1 MYSGSLL
8 APAAHKWKI
17 SFNENAKNVAWA
29 GEYPEFNHNE
39 FLGWSSHPVDKP
51 YKIVDL
57 RSSFDHPQITKRFE
71 VSDRMLS
78 GKRPAA
84 QVVQL
89 QGETVLDQMIYGM
102 GLGVFP
108 SLYLALLNG
117 LNPTPVDLIEKLKA
131 ELA

>member
-1 MYSGSLL
+1 
-8 APAAHKWKI
+8 
-17 SFNENAKNVAWA
+17 
-29 GEYPEFNHNE
+29 
-39 FLGWSSHPVDKP
+39 
-51 YKIVDL
+51 
-57 RSSFDHPQITKRFE
+57 
-71 VSDRMLS
+71 MLS

-102 GLGVFP
+102 GFGDFT